1 MDRNS
6 SKMWS
11 GTWLPP
17 HPRPLILGMF
27 QPWGFALHVLLQIKK
42 ERKKEISCN
51 FWESTK
57 PKKCRKMRSKSCQV
71 SFTIPWHLNSTKQTI
86 KKIKS

>member
-1 MDRNS
+1 VKPMDRNS

-42 ERKKEISCN
+42 ERKKFHATSRSPQNQKSAEK
-51 FWESTK
+51 WEAS
-57 PKKCRKMRSKSCQV
+57 PVEFHSQSLGILIQQSRQLKK
-71 SFTIPWHLNSTKQTI
+71 
-86 KKIKS
+86 